1 MFNRLQQLSEDEN
14 RSLRYVILNPQID
27 FFKNPEAER
36 RGRSLSSPAPAVM
49 TSPTIELSRRSSWS
63 SFFSSAPKSYQ
74 KQLVALV
81 THYSHPMRQGH
92 EQLFNQDK
100 LALANGSKRSSRAE
114 AKAAIA
120 QALLDAL
127 EQSGDENLPH
137 VFKANLT
144 SWELNE
150 AAFFEGKT
158 SKILSTE
165 FVSLLKG
172 EAPKNTAHSGSFS

>member
-1 MFNRLQQLSEDEN
+1 M
-14 RSLRYVILNPQID
+14 
-27 FFKNPEAER
+27 
-36 RGRSLSSPAPAVM
+36 
-49 TSPTIELSRRSSWS
+49 
-63 SFFSSAPKSYQ
+63 
-74 KQLVALV
+74 V